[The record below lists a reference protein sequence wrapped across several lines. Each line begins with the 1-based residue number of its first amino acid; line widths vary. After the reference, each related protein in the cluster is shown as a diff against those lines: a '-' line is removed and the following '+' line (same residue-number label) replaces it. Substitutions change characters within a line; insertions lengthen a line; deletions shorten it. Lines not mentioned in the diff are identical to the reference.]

1 MTDDAIIKF
10 DIFLKGFELIE
21 QGKTGS
27 LNAYEKRIAK
37 YLMEQNWSVQDIQ
50 ALVNKE
56 RLKTINSGRI
66 SPVRKDVEVV
76 PASELEFNDYIKF
89 KSSFDQKTG
98 LNSFLDES
106 LIKSREAMKLA
117 VQTFNSP
124 LMIFRAET
132 FSTFAVVAWTYLAL
146 EYSLRNQMPTE
157 RNNGKAIS
165 LADFLKER
173 KCPFSEGIKNN
184 LKAMIKLRDLVQHR
198 VLGPFEE
205 KWVGIF
211 QANCV
216 NYEKTIV
223 SFFGQRLSL
232 SGEMSF
238 ALQFSGLSIDQA
250 TALIKSD
257 LPPVI
262 KSINRELFDGMT
274 DEQTNDMEFQFFVT
288 YTKVV
293 ASNAKSA
300 FHFYS
305 PESAEGIEKKDV
317 VVKLKTSA
325 ITHPHKPTNVIK
337 EVSRRIG
344 KRFTIS
350 NHTQAYQRHK
360 VRPGGNNNKPEVTN
374 EDFCYYDKVYKGYSY
389 NDAWIE
395 LLIKEVEA
403 QHP

>member
-1 MTDDAIIKF
+1 MADDIIIEFK
-10 DIFLKGFELIE
+10 IFLKGMELVE

-37 YLMEQNWSVQDIQ
+37 YLLEKNWSVQDIQ

-66 SPVRKDVEVV
+66 SPVRNDAEVV
-76 PASELEFNDYIKF
+76 PASEMEFNDYLKF
-89 KSSFDQKTG
+89 KNSFDQKTG
-98 LNSFLDES
+98 LNSFLDERI
-106 LIKSREAMKLA
+106 IKSRDAMKMA

-124 LMIFRAET
+124 LVSFRAET
-132 FSTFAVVAWTYLAL
+132 FSTFAVVAWTYLAF
-146 EYSLRNQMPTE
+146 EYSSRNQMPTE
-157 RNNGKAIS
+157 RSDGKAIS
-165 LADFLKER
+165 LADFLKEG

-184 LKAMIKLRDLVQHR
+184 LRAIIKLRDLVQHR
-198 VLGPFEE
+198 VLGPFEA
-205 KWVGIF
+205 KWVGLF
-211 QANCV
+211 QANCI

-250 TALIKSD
+250 TEMVKSD

-262 KSINRELFDGMT
+262 KSINEELFGRMA

-305 PESAEGIEKKDV
+305 HEGADGIEKKDV

-325 ITHPHKPTNVIK
+325 ITHPHRPTKVIK
-337 EVSRRIG
+337 EVSRRTG

-350 NHTQAYQRHK
+350 NHTQAYRRHK
-360 VRPGGNNNKPEVTN
+360 VRPDGNSIKPEVTN
-374 EDFCYYDKVYKGYSY
+374 ENFCYYDKVYKGYSY

-395 LLIKEVEA
+395 LLIKEVIA
-403 QHP
+403 